1 MKNGKVTAT
10 IESNLASKQIDP
22 YDCAVQIKSSET
34 VMSVGHIPERFL
46 IIVIPFSKKKEGD

>member
-10 IESNLASKQIDP
+10 IESNVASKQIDP
-22 YDCAVQIKSSET
+22 YGCAVQIKSSEI

-46 IIVIPFSKKKEGD
+46 IIVISFSKKKE